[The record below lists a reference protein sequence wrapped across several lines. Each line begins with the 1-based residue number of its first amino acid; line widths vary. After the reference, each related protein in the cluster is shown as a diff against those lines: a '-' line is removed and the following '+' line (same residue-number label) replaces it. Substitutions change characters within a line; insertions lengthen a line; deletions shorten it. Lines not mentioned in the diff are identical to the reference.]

1 MVCTYHKGGN
11 GELKTVSWG
20 LTKTLECL
28 LVEESKCMT
37 KKLNLQNDLSS
48 PQRVSQA
55 QYPVLVSLRNLNIYR
70 LIALAME
77 FINILS

>member
-1 MVCTYHKGGN
+1 M
-11 GELKTVSWG
+11 
-20 LTKTLECL
+20 
-28 LVEESKCMT
+28 M
-37 KKLNLQNDLSS
+37 LSS
-48 PQRVSQA
+48 PLRISQA